1 MLSVTCT
8 EKYGPTTTLTFD
20 KLDILVG
27 SKDVNDIVLPR
38 ANVSKRHLRI
48 VAQSGMIVLVDLK
61 STNGTFV
68 NGEKITGPC
77 VVKEGDAISV
87 GDFTLKVRLVG

>member
-27 SKDVNDIVLPR
+27 SMEANDIVLPK

-48 VAQSGMIVLVDLK
+48 VVKSGMIILIDLK

-68 NGEKITGPC
+68 NGVKITAPC

-87 GDFTLKVRLVG
+87 GDFTLKVRMVG